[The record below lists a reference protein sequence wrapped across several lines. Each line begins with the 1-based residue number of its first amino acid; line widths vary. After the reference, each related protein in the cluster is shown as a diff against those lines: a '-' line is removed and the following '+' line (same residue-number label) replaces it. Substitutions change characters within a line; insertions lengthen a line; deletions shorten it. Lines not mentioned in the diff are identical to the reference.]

1 MKGVKAVVMAGGQGT
16 RLRPLTIGRPKPM
29 VPVVNQP
36 ILAHILDLLKR
47 NGITEVVI
55 TLQFLPDIIRD
66 YFGNGEELDM
76 VIHYCTETLP
86 LGTAGSVKN
95 AQKYLDDTF
104 IVISGDAL
112 TDFNLPEI
120 IDAHNRNGALATVT
134 LYRVPDPLEYGV
146 TITDAEGR
154 ITQFLEKPS
163 WGEVMS
169 DTVNTGMYV
178 LEPEVLDYC
187 EEDKSCDFSQDLF
200 PLLLKKEAP
209 LFGHVSSGYWCDIG
223 DISEYMRAS
232 FDLLE
237 GKVNHGEVGKH
248 TRDGIWCGGDVE
260 IAPDAQL
267 YGPIYLGDGV
277 QIKENVVIHGPAVIK
292 NQTIVDNRAHID
304 RSIIWR
310 NSYIGEAA
318 EVRGATIC
326 RQVSLMSRAVVFEGA
341 VIGDVTLVGEGA
353 VLHSGVKVWPEKEVE
368 AGAIV
373 KSSIIWGAMGRR
385 VLFGRFGI
393 TGLINVDLTPEV
405 AARIGAA
412 FGSTLPLG
420 ASVTMNRDVH
430 RSPRM
435 IKRAIISGLPSAG
448 IHVADLRNVPIPVA
462 RYITR
467 ISDAAGGV
475 HVRLSPFDN
484 RVVDIKFFDELG
496 MDLSKATERKIERNF
511 FREEFRRVYLGDVG
525 TIAYAPEV
533 VERYVRGFMDSIN
546 VEEIQRPSFHIV
558 VDYAHAPSSLVLPP
572 ILNVLNCDVVAL
584 NARIDESKMS
594 ILPEEFDHALEQL
607 AVISGA
613 LQVDLGARLDVG
625 GEKLFLVDDRGE
637 ILPGVTASAAIAALA
652 LRANPGGTIVVPV
665 HAPSIFERIA
675 AEYGGQVNRCKADIH
690 SLMVAASEEEVVMA
704 GDSIGH
710 HIFPDFHPAID
721 AQIAIAKLLEFLA
734 TQDVK
739 LSSIVAS
746 LPEFH
751 QAKRRI
757 PCGWEDKGTV
767 MRHFSEHYRTQGE
780 EQIDGFKI
788 SLGEEWV
795 LVLPDPDKPFIF
807 IYAESDTGNQAE
819 ELADKYARIVEG
831 FQS

>member
-1 MKGVKAVVMAGGQGT
+1 MKAVKAVVMAGGQGT

-29 VPVVNQP
+29 VPVVNKP

-55 TLQFLPDIIRD
+55 TLQLLPDIITD
-66 YFGNGEELDM
+66 YFGDGEEMGM
-76 VIHYCTETLP
+76 VIHYSTETLP

-95 AQKYLDDTF
+95 AQRYLDDTF

-112 TDFNLPEI
+112 TDFNLQEI
-120 IDAHNRNGALATVT
+120 VDAHKRNEATATVT
-134 LYRVPDPLEYGV
+134 LYRVPNPLEYGV
-146 TITDAEGR
+146 TITDSEGR

-163 WGEVMS
+163 WGEVIS
-169 DTVNTGMYV
+169 DTVNTGIYV

-187 EEDKSCDFSQDLF
+187 DEGKSCDFSRDLF
-200 PLLLKKEAP
+200 PLLLEKDAP

-223 DISEYMRAS
+223 DSNEYMRAS

-237 GKVNHGEVGKH
+237 GKLNLGEIGEH
-248 TRDGIWCGGDVE
+248 IGGGIWCGGEVE

-267 YGPIYLGDGV
+267 HGPIYLGDGV
-277 QIKENVVIHGPAVIK
+277 QIKGNVVIHGPAVIRD
-292 NQTIVDNRAHID
+292 QTIVDNRARID

-318 EVRGATIC
+318 EVRGAIVC
-326 RQVSLMSRAVVFEGA
+326 RQVSLKSQAVVFEGA

-353 VLHSGVKVWPEKEVE
+353 VLHSGVTVWPEKEIE

-373 KSSIIWGAMGRR
+373 KSSIIWGALGRR

-393 TGLINVDLTPEV
+393 TGLVNIDLTPEV
-405 AARIGAA
+405 AAKIGAA
-412 FGSTLPLG
+412 FGTTLTLG

-467 ISDAAGGV
+467 ISDAVGGV

-484 RVVDIKFFDELG
+484 RVVDIKFFSELG
-496 MDLSKATERKIERNF
+496 MDLSKATERKIERNY

-533 VERYVRGFMDSIN
+533 VERYVRGFMASIN
-546 VEEIQRPSFHIV
+546 KEEIQRRSFNIV

-584 NARIDESKMS
+584 NARIDEDKMS
-594 ILPEEFDHALEQL
+594 ILPEEFDHALKQL
-607 AVISGA
+607 TVISGA
-613 LQVDLGARLDVG
+613 LRVDLGTRLDVG

-637 ILPGVTASAAIAALA
+637 ILPGVTACAAMAALA
-652 LRANPGGTIVVPV
+652 LKADGGGTIVVPV
-665 HAPSIFERIA
+665 HAPSLFEKIA
-675 AEYGGQVNRCKADIH
+675 AERGGQVTRCKADTH
-690 SLMVAASEEEVVMA
+690 SLMLAASQEGVVMA
-704 GDSIGH
+704 GDTIGNY
-710 HIFPDFHPAID
+710 IFPGFHPAID
-721 AQIAIAKLLEFLA
+721 GLIAIAKLLEFLA
-734 TQDVK
+734 AQDVK
-739 LSSIVAS
+739 LSSVVAS

-757 PCGWEDKGTV
+757 PCSWEAKGTV
-767 MRHFSEHYRTQGE
+767 MRQLAEHYRGQGE

-795 LVLPDPDKPFIF
+795 LVLPDPDDPFVNIF
-807 IYAESDTGNQAE
+807 AESGTASQAE
-819 ELADKYARIVEG
+819 ELAEKYARVVEG